1 MLEDKVCIVTGA
13 GQGLGEAV
21 ATELGSYGA
30 TVVVNDLG
38 TSMSGEGI
46 SEEPAAETAEAIR
59 ENGGEAMAHFGDVSD
74 LEYTESLVDDT
85 LDEYGRVDGAVNFA
99 GVLNDA
105 ISYKMTEEEWDRVI
119 RVHLKGHFALLR
131 PLAAHWREAAGDDG
145 LDPQRSFIGL
155 SSTAVFGNV
164 GQLNYS
170 AAKAGVLGFTRTAAI
185 ELNRFNVR
193 VNALIPTAY
202 TRTIASMP
210 EERQP
215 FSEDEFPPE
224 KVAPLVGYLLSD
236 EATDITGCTLRAAG
250 DMVGLLSDP
259 EVTHLAYR
267 EDGWTPEG
275 IAESFREVTGG
286 EELDRSELDLGIP
299 Y

>member
-21 ATELGSYGA
+21 AIELGKYGA

-38 TSMSGEGI
+38 TSMSGEGA
-46 SEEPAAETAEAIR
+46 SEEPAEQTVQAIR
-59 ENGGEAMAHFGDVSD
+59 DNGGEAMAHFGDVSD
-74 LEYTESLVDDT
+74 LEYTQSLVDDT
-85 LDEYGRVDGAVNFA
+85 LEEYGRVDGAVNFA

-105 ISYKMTEEEWDRVI
+105 ISYKMSEDEWDRVI

-131 PLAAHWREAAGDDG
+131 PLAAHWREKDENDG
-145 LDPQRSFIGL
+145 LEPQRSFIGL
-155 SSTAVFGNV
+155 SSTSVFGNV

-185 ELNRFNVR
+185 ELNRLNVR

-202 TRTIASMP
+202 TRTIESMP

-236 EATDITGCTLRAAG
+236 EAMDITGCTVRAAG
-250 DMVGLLSDP
+250 DMIGLLSDP

-267 EDGWTPEG
+267 DGGWTPER
-275 IAESFREVTGG
+275 IAESFREVTDG
-286 EELDRSELDLGIP
+286 EDLDRSELDLGIP

>member
-1 MLEDKVCIVTGA
+1 MLEDKVCIVTGG
-13 GQGLGEAV
+13 GQGLGESV
-21 ATELGSYGA
+21 AIELAKYGA

-38 TSMSGEGI
+38 TDMSGEGA
-46 SEEPAAETAEAIR
+46 SEEPAEQTAQAIR
-59 ENGGEAMAHFGDVSD
+59 DNGGEAIAHFGDISD
-74 LEYTESLVDDT
+74 LEYTQSLVDDT
-85 LDEYGRVDGAVNFA
+85 IEEYGRVDGAVNFA

-105 ISYKMTEEEWDRVI
+105 ISYKMSEDEWDRVI

-131 PLAAHWREAAGDDG
+131 PLAAHWREKDETEG

-155 SSTAVFGNV
+155 SSTSVFGNI

-170 AAKAGVLGFTRTAAI
+170 AAKAGILGFTRTAAI
-185 ELNRFNVR
+185 ELNRLNVR

-202 TRTIASMP
+202 TRTIESMP

-224 KVAPLVGYLLSD
+224 KVAPIVGYLLSD
-236 EATDITGCTLRAAG
+236 EAEDITGCTVRAAG
-250 DMVGLLSDP
+250 DMIGLLSDP

-267 EDGWTPEG
+267 DGGWTPER

-286 EELDRSELDLGIP
+286 ENLDRSELDLGIP

>member
-46 SEEPAAETAEAIR
+46 SEEPAAETAEKIR

-74 LEYTESLVDDT
+74 LEYTESLVADT
-85 LDEYGRVDGAVNFA
+85 LEEYGRVDGAVNFA

-131 PLAAHWREAAGDDG
+131 PLAAHWRDAAGDDG

-155 SSTAVFGNV
+155 SSTSVFGNV

>member
-21 ATELGSYGA
+21 AVELGDYGA

-38 TSMSGEGI
+38 TSMTGEGE
-46 SEEPAAETAEAIR
+46 SEDPAEETARTIR
-59 ENGGEAMAHFGDVSD
+59 ENGGDAMAHFGDVSD
-74 LEYTESLVDDT
+74 LEYTQSLVDDT
-85 LDEYGRVDGAVNFA
+85 LEEYGRIDGAVNFA

-131 PLAAHWREAAGDDG
+131 PLAAHWREKHEGDG
-145 LDPQRSFIGL
+145 LEPQRSFIGL
-155 SSTAVFGNV
+155 SSTSVFGNV

-185 ELNRFNVR
+185 ELNRLNVR

-202 TRTIASMP
+202 TRTIESMP
-210 EERQP
+210 EDRQP
-215 FSEDEFPPE
+215 FSEDEFSPE

-236 EATDITGCTLRAAG
+236 EAMDITGCTVRAAG
-250 DMVGLLSDP
+250 DMIGLLSDP

-267 EDGWTPEG
+267 DGGWTPER
-275 IAESFREVTGG
+275 IAKSFREVTGDKN
-286 EELDRSELDLGIP
+286 LDRSELNLGIP

>member
-38 TSMSGEGI
+38 TSMSGEGA
-46 SEEPAAETAEAIR
+46 SEEPAEETARAVR

-74 LEYTESLVDDT
+74 LEYTESLVEDT

-155 SSTAVFGNV
+155 SSTSVFGNV

-193 VNALIPTAY
+193 VNALVPTAY

-286 EELDRSELDLGIP
+286 EDLDRSELDLGIP

>member
-1 MLEDKVCIVTGA
+1 MLEDKVFIITGA
-13 GQGLGEAV
+13 GQGLGKAV
-21 ATELGSYGA
+21 AIELGKYGA
-30 TVVVNDLG
+30 TIVVNDLG
-38 TSMSGEGI
+38 TSMSGEGQ
-46 SEEPAAETAEAIR
+46 SDEPAEKTAATIRDNGNEALT
-59 ENGGEAMAHFGDVSD
+59 HFGDVSD
-74 LEYTESLVDDT
+74 LEYTQTLVDDT
-85 LDEYGRVDGAVNFA
+85 LDEYGRIDGAVNFA

-131 PLAAHWREAAGDDG
+131 PLATHWREQADDGG

-155 SSTAVFGNV
+155 SSTSVFGNI

-185 ELNRFNVR
+185 ELNRYNVR

-202 TRTIASMP
+202 TRTIESMP

-215 FSEDEFPPE
+215 FAEDEYPPE
-224 KVAPLVGYLLSD
+224 KVAPLVGFLLSD
-236 EATDITGCTLRAAG
+236 EAEDITGCTVRAAG
-250 DMVGLLSDP
+250 DMIGLVSDP
-259 EVTHLAYR
+259 EVTHLAFK
-267 EDGWTPEG
+267 DGGWTPER

-286 EELDRSELDLGIP
+286 EDLDKSELDLGIP

>member
-38 TSMSGEGI
+38 TSMSGEGA
-46 SEEPAAETAEAIR
+46 SEEPAEETARAVR

-74 LEYTESLVDDT
+74 LEYTESLVEDT

-155 SSTAVFGNV
+155 SSTSVFGNV

-193 VNALIPTAY
+193 VNALVPTAY

>member
-21 ATELGSYGA
+21 AIELGKYGA

-38 TSMSGEGI
+38 TSMTGEGE
-46 SEEPAAETAEAIR
+46 SEAPAEETAATIR
-59 ENGGEAMAHFGDVSD
+59 ENGGEATAHFGDVAD
-74 LEYTESLVDDT
+74 LEYTQRLVDDT
-85 LDEYGRVDGAVNFA
+85 LEAYGRIDGAVNFA
-99 GVLNDA
+99 GVLNDS

-131 PLAAHWREAAGDDG
+131 PLAAHWRDAAGEEG
-145 LDPQRSFIGL
+145 FETQRSFVSL
-155 SSTAVFGNV
+155 SSTSVFGNV

-185 ELNRFNVR
+185 ELNRFDVR
-193 VNALIPTAY
+193 VNALVPTAY
-202 TRTIASMP
+202 TRTIESMP

-215 FSEDEFPPE
+215 FSEDEYPPE
-224 KVAPLVGYLLSD
+224 KIAPMVGFLLSD
-236 EATDITGCTLRAAG
+236 EAEDITGCTLRAAG
-250 DMVGLLSDP
+250 DIVGLVSDP
-259 EVTHLAYR
+259 EATHLAYR
-267 EDGWTPEG
+267 DGGWSPEKL
-275 IAESFREVTGG
+275 AESFRELTGG
-286 EELDRSELDLGIP
+286 EDLDKSELDLGIP

>member
-46 SEEPAAETAEAIR
+46 SEEPAAETAEEIR

-74 LEYTESLVDDT
+74 LEYTESLVADT
-85 LDEYGRVDGAVNFA
+85 LEEYGRVDGAVNFA

-131 PLAAHWREAAGDDG
+131 PLAAHWRDAAGDDG

-155 SSTAVFGNV
+155 SSTSVFGNV